1 VETERPILAMRS
13 SSSTRGNLPER
24 DKPLEEAAVKLPAT
38 MYWSVVVM
46 WIGGAP
52 KVHKHYSDLFARI
65 GMALGAGDAN
75 IFAREYEAALAG

>member
-1 VETERPILAMRS
+1 
-13 SSSTRGNLPER
+13 
-24 DKPLEEAAVKLPAT
+24 